1 MRSPREGEWKGWE
14 GSPQNIQGVA
24 QDEKL
29 RRARKKGRRE
39 NKPSS
44 EGHPAM
50 RHLCVSQEKVPRRTR
65 HKLGQDMGPDEH
77 SGLDFILHSPLG
89 QVPLCGEQ
97 PGNHRKK
104 TRCGVMEAKEEFLG
118 RKGWS
123 TA

>member
-1 MRSPREGEWKGWE
+1 MRATQPRG
-14 GSPQNIQGVA
+14 IF
-24 QDEKL
+24 
-29 RRARKKGRRE
+29 
-39 NKPSS
+39 
-44 EGHPAM
+44 
-50 RHLCVSQEKVPRRTR
+50 VSQEKVPRRSR

-77 SGLDFILHSPLG
+77 TGVDLILQSPLG
-89 QVPLCGEQ
+89 QVLLYSEQ